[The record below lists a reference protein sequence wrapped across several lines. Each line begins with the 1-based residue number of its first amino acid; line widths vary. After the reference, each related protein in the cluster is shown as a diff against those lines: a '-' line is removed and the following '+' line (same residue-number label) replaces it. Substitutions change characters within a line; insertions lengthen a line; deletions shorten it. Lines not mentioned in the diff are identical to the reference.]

1 MNQTPKEVLETILG
15 QLGFFVEIEEELREG
30 HLILQ
35 IRTNEP
41 QRLIGRRDE
50 TLESLQFLVNR
61 ILLSQNNEAPRV
73 IVDVEHHRSMRDAA
87 FLQRIRKLADAVKIH
102 GRPVETE
109 PLNSYDRRLVHNAYR
124 DHAELMTESQKIEDK
139 IKRITIRLSSAS

>member
-1 MNQTPKEVLETILG
+1 MNQTPKEVLDTILG
-15 QLGFFVEIEEELREG
+15 HLGFVVEIEEELREG

-35 IRTNEP
+35 IRTNVP
-41 QRLIGRRDE
+41 QRLIGRREE

-61 ILLSQNNEAPRV
+61 LLISQNNEAPRV
-73 IVDVEHHRSMRDAA
+73 VLDVEHHRSMRDES
-87 FLQRIRKLADAVKIH
+87 FLQRIHQLAEAVRID

-124 DHAELMTESQKIEDK
+124 DDMELMTQSQQIEEK
-139 IKRITIRLSSAS
+139 IKRITIRPRSAT

>member
-1 MNQTPKEVLETILG
+1 MNQTPKEVLDIILG
-15 QLGFFVEIEEELREG
+15 HLGFLVQIEEERRDG

-41 QRLIGRRDE
+41 QRLIGRRDQ

-61 ILLSQNNEAPRV
+61 ILQTRNNETPRV
-73 IVDVEHHRSMRDAA
+73 VIDVEHHRSMRDDA
-87 FLQRIRKLADAVKIH
+87 FMQRIHQLADAVRSN

-109 PLNSYDRRLVHNAYR
+109 ALNSYDRRMVHNAFR
-124 DHAELMTESQKIEDK
+124 EDPELLTESQQIEAK
-139 IKRITIRLSSAS
+139 LKRITIRRRE

>member
-1 MNQTPKEVLETILG
+1 MNQTPKEVLDTILG
-15 QLGFFVEIEEELREG
+15 PLGFVVEIEEELRDG

-61 ILLSQNNEAPRV
+61 LLISRTTRLHASWWMWSTTARCV
-73 IVDVEHHRSMRDAA
+73 MRHS
-87 FLQRIRKLADAVKIH
+87 F
-102 GRPVETE
+102 
-109 PLNSYDRRLVHNAYR
+109 S
-124 DHAELMTESQKIEDK
+124 ESINWLKQ
-139 IKRITIRLSSAS
+139 

>member
-1 MNQTPKEVLETILG
+1 MTQTPKEVLDTILG
-15 QLGFFVEIEEELREG
+15 HLGFVVEIEEELRDG

-41 QRLIGRRDE
+41 QRLIGRREE

-61 ILLSQNNEAPRV
+61 LLISQNNEAPRV
-73 IVDVEHHRSMRDAA
+73 VVDVEHHRSMRDAS
-87 FLQRIRKLADAVKIH
+87 FLQRIHQLAEAVKID

-124 DHAELMTESQKIEDK
+124 DDAELITESQQIEEK
-139 IKRITIRLSSAS
+139 LKRITIRRRG